1 MDNNKVMYG
10 ALITEIDK
18 LGDKHSR
25 NNEPKEWLEMQ
36 ISKKCNKTKQIST
49 DEVGSCQGNA
59 TADGPSLSTYRVERW
74 RYYKAQKHT
83 K

>member
-25 NNEPKEWLEMQ
+25 NNEPREWLEMQ
-36 ISKKCNKTKQIST
+36 ISKKCNKTKQKGNRSQAPT
-49 DEVGSCQGNA
+49 DLVRELSKEMPQQMA
-59 TADGPSLSTYRVERW
+59 LPSLLTE
-74 RYYKAQKHT
+74 
-83 K
+83 

>member
-1 MDNNKVMYG
+1 MDNKVMYG

-36 ISKKCNKTKQIST
+36 ISKKCNKTKQIPT
-49 DEVGSCQGNA
+49 DEVGSC
-59 TADGPSLSTYRVERW
+59 PRKCYSRW
-74 RYYKAQKHT
+74 PLPLYLQSRKKEL
-83 K
+83 

>member
-25 NNEPKEWLEMQ
+25 NNEPREWLEMQ
-36 ISKKCNKTKQIST
+36 ISKKCNKTEQKGNHTQEPT
-49 DEVGSCQGNA
+49 DELGSC
-59 TADGPSLSTYRVERW
+59 PRKCHSRW
-74 RYYKAQKHT
+74 PLRLYLQSRKKEL
-83 K
+83 

>member
-36 ISKKCNKTKQIST
+36 ISKKCNKTKQKGNRSQAPT
-49 DEVGSCQGNA
+49 DLVRELSKEMPQQMA
-59 TADGPSLSTYRVERW
+59 LPSLLTE
-74 RYYKAQKHT
+74 
-83 K
+83 